1 MEPIV
6 ISLLVDNVSGVLS
19 RISGLFSRRAYNI
32 DSITAGETTNPEIT
46 RMTIVLRGDGLV
58 LQQIIAQ
65 LQKQVDVRD
74 IKVLEADNS
83 VVRELMLVKILADDS
98 NRMNLINLADV
109 FRAKVLDVETDCLIV
124 ELTGSQ
130 RKLQA
135 FLDMLEPSQIA
146 ELARTGMAGLSR
158 GTKDVKYF

>member
-19 RISGLFSRRAYNI
+19 RISGLFARRAYNI
-32 DSITAGETTNPEIT
+32 DSITAGETTNPAIT
-46 RMTIVLRGDGLV
+46 RMTIVLRGDDRV
-58 LQQIIAQ
+58 LKQIIAQ

-83 VVRELMLVKILADDS
+83 VVRELMLVKIYANDEQ
-98 NRMNLINLADV
+98 RVNLINLADV
-109 FRAKVLDVETDCLIV
+109 FRAKILDVETDCLIV
-124 ELTGSQ
+124 ELTGSK

-135 FLDMLEPSQIA
+135 FLDMFEPGQIA
-146 ELARTGMAGLSR
+146 ELARTGQAGLSR
-158 GTKDVKYF
+158 GTKDVKFF